1 MSGVSAVGWNDG
13 RGRRHLVNK
22 PLGCLLNFAMIAV
35 ADGSLHDVQEV
46 AAKLRHGFAQRD

>member
-1 MSGVSAVGWNDG
+1 MRGVSAVGWNDG